1 MEFLRLEEQ
10 LNSLNLNEV
19 QGVSWSFIWI
29 SDVYTAKHFY
39 KLNFLALNPPRP
51 FVWLWKTKCV
61 MKVKVFAWLLFS
73 DRLNT
78 RGMLNRRHCAK
89 EDDDLT
95 CVLCDGRHR
104 ETRLH
109 LFFSC
114 PFSARCWQYL
124 GIIWNLNLEFFQMV
138 TFARWRFGSL
148 GGKGFLEI
156 FFIAAWHIWKQR
168 NGLVF
173 ENVAP
178 SFQSWKSLFTKE
190 ILLHMCRM
198 KGTNEAICF

>member
-1 MEFLRLEEQ
+1 MCSRSLEDSFLLPLSTQAYVEFLQLEEQ

-19 QGVSWSFIWI
+19 QGDSWSFIWI

-78 RGMLNRRHCAK
+78 RGMLNRRHYAK

-95 CVLCDGRHR
+95 CVLCDGGHK

-109 LFFSC
+109 VPSVLGAGNTWALF
-114 PFSARCWQYL
+114 
-124 GIIWNLNLEFFQMV
+124 GI
-138 TFARWRFGSL
+138 
-148 GGKGFLEI
+148 
-156 FFIAAWHIWKQR
+156 
-168 NGLVF
+168 
-173 ENVAP
+173 
-178 SFQSWKSLFTKE
+178 
-190 ILLHMCRM
+190 
-198 KGTNEAICF
+198 